1 MARTW
6 QTGIVARQRQTAIR
20 TYFHDETE
28 DQMIAETLA
37 DARPTRTVRREEI
50 KVVVGASVVTVLEW
64 YDFFLY
70 GSLAIF
76 FSSHFFPAGSATAGY
91 LASLAT
97 FGIGFIIWPFGAVL
111 FGRFGDKAGRKA
123 TFLVTIIVMGVS
135 TAGIGALPSFQT
147 IGWASPI
154 LLVSL
159 RMLQGL
165 ALGGEYGG
173 AATYIAEHSRA
184 DRRGFT
190 TGFLQTTAT
199 LGFLLSLGVTLA
211 CKALVSTEDFA
222 AWGWRLPFLTS
233 LVLLAISIYIR
244 TTLSES
250 PVFAKMKA
258 EHRLSASPV
267 KDSFLVWQNVQSMLI
282 VLFGAQAAVGLIW
295 YTCNFY
301 TLYFLTTTLKVP
313 TSQAYGFVVIMLIFS
328 LPLYVAFGLLS
339 DRIGRKWVILTGC
352 GLAVLT
358 FLPIYTNLSKAV
370 YPEQVAFQQ
379 TVPIRL
385 AASNC
390 SSGLFSTPVS
400 ACDRARDFLTQARL
414 SHQVEAG
421 AQDGTLVTR
430 FGNLTVSGFE
440 PAAYKKALTAA
451 GYPASID
458 IKRLNRPLMFGLIAL
473 LMIWGAMAYGPM
485 SAYYVELFP
494 AKIRYTSISV
504 PYNIGAAVF
513 GGLAPFMSTAIAVK
527 TGNVYNGLWYAIIV
541 GGIAV
546 LIGAFFMRE
555 NLGSDVTE

>member
-1 MARTW
+1 
-6 QTGIVARQRQTAIR
+6 
-20 TYFHDETE
+20 
-28 DQMIAETLA
+28 MIAETLA
-37 DARPTRTVRREEI
+37 DARPTRTARREEI
-50 KVVVGASVVTVLEW
+50 KVVVGASVGTVLEW

-97 FGIGFIIWPFGAVL
+97 FGVGFIIRPLGAVL

-123 TFLVTIIVMGVS
+123 TFLVTIVVMGIS
-135 TAGIGALPSFQT
+135 TAGIGALPSFQS

-199 LGFLLSLGVTLA
+199 LGFLLSLGVTLV
-211 CKALVSTEDFA
+211 CKAFVSTEDFA
-222 AWGWRLPFLTS
+222 SWGWRLPFLSS
-233 LVLLAISIYIR
+233 LILLAISTYIR

-250 PVFAKMKA
+250 PVFARMKA
-258 EHRLSASPV
+258 EHRLSASPL
-267 KDSFLVWQNVQSMLI
+267 KDSFLVWQNVRSMLV

-313 TSQAYGFVVIMLIFS
+313 TGEAYGFIVIMLVFS
-328 LPLYVAFGLLS
+328 LPLYVTFGWLS
-339 DRIGRKWVILTGC
+339 DKIGRKWVILTGC
-352 GLAVLT
+352 ALAVLT

-370 YPEQVAFQQ
+370 NPELVAFQQ
-379 TVPIRL
+379 AVPIRL
-385 AASNC
+385 AANNC
-390 SSGLFSTPVS
+390 SSELFSTPVS
-400 ACDRARDFLTQARL
+400 GCDRARDYLTQAGL
-414 SHQVEAG
+414 SYQVEAG

-430 FGNLTVSGFE
+430 FGNVAVSGFE
-440 PAAYKKALTAA
+440 PAAYKKALAAA
-451 GYPASID
+451 GYPASTD
-458 IKRLNRPLMFGLIAL
+458 IKRVNRPLMFGLIAL

-527 TGNVYNGLWYAIIV
+527 TGNVYYGLWYAIIV

-546 LIGAFFMRE
+546 LIGALFMRE
-555 NLGSDVTE
+555 TRGSDVTE

>member
-1 MARTW
+1 
-6 QTGIVARQRQTAIR
+6 
-20 TYFHDETE
+20 
-28 DQMIAETLA
+28 MIADTLTG
-37 DARPTRTVRREEI
+37 ARPTQTTRREEI
-50 KVVVGASVVTVLEW
+50 KVVVGASVGTVLEW

-97 FGIGFIIWPFGAVL
+97 FGVGFVIRPLGAVL

-123 TFLVTIIVMGVS
+123 TFLVTIIVMGTS
-135 TAGIGALPSFQT
+135 TAGIGALPSFQA
-147 IGWASPI
+147 IGWASPV

-199 LGFLLSLGVTLA
+199 LGFLLSLGVTLV
-211 CKALVSTEDFA
+211 CKAFVSTEDFA
-222 AWGWRLPFLTS
+222 SWGWRLPFLSS
-233 LVLLAISIYIR
+233 LILLAISTYIR
-244 TTLSES
+244 TKLSES

-258 EHRLSASPV
+258 EHRLSASPL
-267 KDSFLVWQNVQSMLI
+267 KDSFLVWQNVRSMLV

-313 TSQAYGFVVIMLIFS
+313 TGQAYGFVVVMLVFS
-328 LPLYVAFGLLS
+328 LPLYVMFGWLS
-339 DRIGRKWVILTGC
+339 DKIGRKWIILTGC

-370 YPEQVAFQQ
+370 NPALVAFQQ

-385 AASNC
+385 AANNC

-400 ACDRARDFLTQARL
+400 ACDRARDYLTQAGL
-414 SHQVEAG
+414 SYQVEAG
-421 AQDGTLVTR
+421 AQDGTLVTH
-430 FGNLTVSGFE
+430 FGNLAIGGFE
-440 PAAYKKALTAA
+440 PTAYKKALTVA
-451 GYPASID
+451 GYPVSMD
-458 IKRLNRPLMFGLIAL
+458 IKRVNRPLMFGLIAM

-527 TGNVYNGLWYAIIV
+527 TGNVYYGLWYAIIV

-546 LIGAFFMRE
+546 LIGAIFMRE
-555 NLGSDVTE
+555 TRGRDVAE

>member
-385 AASNC
+385 AANNC

>member
-1 MARTW
+1 
-6 QTGIVARQRQTAIR
+6 
-20 TYFHDETE
+20 
-28 DQMIAETLA
+28 MIAETLTEV
-37 DARPTRTVRREEI
+37 RPTRTTRREEI
-50 KVVVGASVVTVLEW
+50 KVVVGASVGTVLEW

-97 FGIGFIIWPFGAVL
+97 FGVGFIIRPLGAVL

-135 TAGIGALPSFQT
+135 TAGIGALPSFQS
-147 IGWASPI
+147 IGWASPV

-173 AATYIAEHSRA
+173 AATYIAEHSRS
-184 DRRGFT
+184 DRRGLT

-199 LGFLLSLGVTLA
+199 LGFLLSLGVTLV
-211 CKALVSTEDFA
+211 CKVFVSAEDFA
-222 AWGWRLPFLTS
+222 SWGWRLPFLSS
-233 LVLLAISIYIR
+233 LVLLAISTYIR

-258 EHRLSASPV
+258 EHRLSASPLR
-267 KDSFLVWQNVQSMLI
+267 DSFLVWKNVRSMLV

-313 TSQAYGFVVIMLIFS
+313 TGQAYGFIVIMLIFS
-328 LPLYVAFGLLS
+328 LPLYVAFGWLS

-370 YPEQVAFQQ
+370 NPELVAFQQ

-385 AASNC
+385 AANNC
-390 SSGLFSTPVS
+390 SSGLFSKPVS
-400 ACDRARDFLTQARL
+400 ACDRARDFLTQAGL
-414 SHQVEAG
+414 SYQVEAG
-421 AQDGTLVTR
+421 AQDGTLVTH
-430 FGNLTVSGFE
+430 FGKLAVSGFE
-440 PAAYKKALTAA
+440 PVAYKKTLAIA

-458 IKRLNRPLMFGLIAL
+458 TKRVNRPLMFGLIAL

-485 SAYYVELFP
+485 SAYYVGSSAE
-494 AKIRYTSISV
+494 SV
-504 PYNIGAAVF
+504 GS
-513 GGLAPFMSTAIAVK
+513 L
-527 TGNVYNGLWYAIIV
+527 
-541 GGIAV
+541 
-546 LIGAFFMRE
+546 MRFRTDR
-555 NLGSDVTE
+555 GSDRVSCRLRQRRSARARRGAWKAGHRTHGSD